1 MNIGPYTKFQKVL
14 ILSLIV
20 LISMMI
26 SWFIFANYL
35 VDYFLN
41 QSDISIL
48 KHHQSLN
55 PEERNFDYYK
65 KMVESGL
72 LRFSFF
78 WSFVIVLILC
88 FGDKFKKLSDSFINE
103 NHNPYALSLFRII
116 SFSALLVYTEYPVIY
131 EMSGLPGQL
140 IHSPIGW
147 SGILSFL
154 KPDQNSLHYLIPLF
168 KLSLLLS
175 ILGFRLRFFGI
186 VSVILGIWILGIP
199 QFYGKINHYHHLLW
213 FAAIAVFAPSN
224 EVWTVQKNKRKI
236 YNSKTHRYFLQL
248 ILFSLY
254 VMYFF
259 PGAWKVIGSGFDWLW
274 GEAAKRQIELQCI
287 SLNKSLPVFIV
298 ENPLVYKF
306 IGLITIIIELTWG
319 YWMLKKNTRIGMII
333 VTCIF
338 HLSIYF
344 IMDIN
349 FWILPIFLLVFL
361 PFDKL
366 FHSHKKSET
375 VSANNL
381 LATDTTPSTFWSKWY
396 LGTIIVF
403 GFFHI
408 DTWPFAVYPSFGN
421 PIENYSWQVSLRFEQ
436 SGKTQNVNL
445 VGDSTL
451 RQWLPKTR
459 LLGLQKQIIGEDEAS
474 QLKLKSIDPFYCKA
488 LGIGKEVNRVYL
500 KYKFNVATGSKIDSL
515 VLMKLP

>member
-1 MNIGPYTKFQKVL
+1 MGSYTKFQKVL

-20 LISMMI
+20 LSSMMI

-48 KHHQSLN
+48 KYHQSLN

-78 WSFVIVLILC
+78 WSFVIILILC
-88 FGDKFKKLSDSFINE
+88 IGDKFKKLSNAFINE

-116 SFSALLVYTEYPVIY
+116 TFSAILIYTEYPVIY
-131 EMSGLPGQL
+131 EMSALPEQF
-140 IHSPIGW
+140 IHSPLGW
-147 SGILSFL
+147 SGILSIL
-154 KPDQNSLHYLIPLF
+154 KPNQNSLNYLIPLF

-175 ILGFRLRFFGI
+175 IVGFRLRFFGI
-186 VSVILGIWILGIP
+186 ISVILGIWILGIP

-213 FAAIAVFAPSN
+213 FAVIAVFAPSN
-224 EVWTVQKNKRKI
+224 EVLTVEKNNRKVC
-236 YNSKTHRYFLQL
+236 NSRTHRYFLQL

-287 SLNKSLPVFIV
+287 SLNKSLPIFIID
-298 ENPLVYKF
+298 NPLVYKF
-306 IGLITIIIELTWG
+306 IGLITVFIELTWG
-319 YWMLKKNTRIGMII
+319 YWMLKKNTRIWMILLTS
-333 VTCIF
+333 VF

-361 PFDKL
+361 PFDKI
-366 FHSHKKSET
+366 FHSRKYTET
-375 VSANNL
+375 DLINNT
-381 LATDTTPSTFWSKWY
+381 TDVASFPSKLWSKWY

-421 PIENYSWQVSLRFEQ
+421 PIENYSWQVSMKVEQ
-436 SGKTQNVNL
+436 SGKTRNVNL
-445 VGDSTL
+445 IGDSTL
-451 RQWLPKTR
+451 KRWLPKTR
-459 LLGLQKQIIGEDEAS
+459 LLGLHKQIIGEDEVS
-474 QLKLKSIDPFYCKA
+474 KSKLQLLDPFYCNA
-488 LGIGKEVNRVYL
+488 LSIGKDVNRVYI
-500 KYKFNVATGSKIDSL
+500 KNKFNVTTGAKIDSL
-515 VLMKLP
+515 VLIKLP